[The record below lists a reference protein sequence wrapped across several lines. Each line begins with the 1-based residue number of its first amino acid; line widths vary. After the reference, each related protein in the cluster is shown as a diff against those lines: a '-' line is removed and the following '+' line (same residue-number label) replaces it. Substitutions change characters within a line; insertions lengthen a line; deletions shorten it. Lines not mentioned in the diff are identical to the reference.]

1 MGRTGWERNMVI
13 DIHQGY
19 IQCEKMTLLDLTI
32 RRYRL
37 IDRLPLSELI
47 NISDAIQ
54 GIFEY
59 I

>member
-1 MGRTGWERNMVI
+1 MVI

>member
-1 MGRTGWERNMVI
+1 MSVRGYKKIGGLPI
-13 DIHQGY
+13 D
-19 IQCEKMTLLDLTI
+19 
-32 RRYRL
+32 
-37 IDRLPLSELI
+37 ELI